1 MGEHLLCKQRVVSSI
16 LSASTRHTRGR
27 ITREVFR
34 IAGNFEPGF
43 VPAAAKSG
51 EIIDN

>member
-1 MGEHLLCKQRVVSSI
+1 MQAEGRQFDSVRLHQTYKRKDHERSFQR
-16 LSASTRHTRGR
+16 
-27 ITREVFR
+27 
-34 IAGNFEPGF
+34 AGNFEPGF